1 MAIDVR
7 EASITQ
13 NYQGNL
19 LTSIKNRQ
27 MAKKVN
33 QDKHVNLRLGQ
44 GTDNLVSA
52 LAKENG
58 IKKSAAYREIIHVG
72 LNEILKP
79 KQ

>member
-1 MAIDVR
+1 M
-7 EASITQ
+7 
-13 NYQGNL
+13 G
-19 LTSIKNRQ
+19 
-27 MAKKVN
+27 KKVN

-44 GTDNLVSA
+44 GTDNLVQA

-79 KQ
+79 KQK